1 METKF
6 TREEEEAIVKL
17 WRDNEQEMRC
27 LVWFE
32 KNHPRA
38 VEWARHNWSFMEIRH
53 KGAWQLPWF
62 SQSKSDDAIILRI
75 RPDFKLPEPEKWFY
89 SINRNQLYRCRGGRA
104 DKQDSIFGIHCI
116 EDFDSDNYVEV
127 PAEYLEYVKGCIERH
142 NKGEFDLKEYELR
155 RLVKCETVEWI
166 SPKSYK
172 SGIGVVY
179 LYDGTLRFIKK
190 PAAKPEWKEVFNNG
204 KIRVEERVK

>member
-38 VEWARHNWSFMEIRH
+38 VEWARNNVKDMRVGTF
-53 KGAWQLPWF
+53 F
-62 SQSKSDDAIILRI
+62 RI
-75 RPDFKLPEPEKWFY
+75 SGQGRLHSANICYLRPDFKLPEPERWFY
-89 SINRNQLYRCRGGRA
+89 NNVDHQLVNRPSPNVIHN
-104 DKQDSIFGIHCI
+104 DVTKEFGWI
-116 EDFDSDNYVEV
+116 EV
-127 PAEYLEYVKGCIERH
+127 PAEYLKYVKGCIERH

-204 KIRVEERVK
+204 KIRVEVRVK